1 MDNYPKDRKPM
12 TKVTATKKG
21 FKQGDQNLSPM
32 TRPVASKSA
41 FNMPD
46 NGVSA
51 ASSAK
56 LQKAGMLPGRLGAGG
71 AHKKLVA

>member
-1 MDNYPKDRKPM
+1 MDNYPKNRKPM
-12 TKVTATKKG
+12 TKVAATKKA

-32 TRPVASKSA
+32 TRPVASKTG
-41 FNMPD
+41 FPINN

-56 LQKAGMLPGRLGAGG
+56 LQKASKLPGRLGAGG
-71 AHKKLVA
+71 AHKKLA